1 MSKKLA
7 FGLMRLPLKKDSDD
21 STNIDYE
28 IVNQMVDRFLEEG
41 FTYFDTAAPYHRQ
54 YSEIAFRECV
64 AKRYPRTAYTIT
76 NKLSFFMVNQKEKL
90 EEFFNGQLERC
101 GVEYFDY
108 YLLHAMNKKT
118 LDLAEEIDAFDFV
131 VQKQKEGKIKHIGF
145 SFHDTAEV
153 LEEILSKHPE
163 MEYVQLQL
171 NYIDWE
177 NKDVQSR
184 ACYEVALKYNKKI
197 LVMEPVKGGLL
208 ANLPEDAEQA
218 FRTVEPNLSIASW
231 AVRYVASLPN
241 VVMVLSGMST
251 LEQMEDNISYMKNFI
266 PLTQQEQELV
276 RRVSEMILAKESIAC
291 TGCRYC
297 VDDCPKKI
305 AIPEYFKI
313 FNNMNKF
320 GETYKSRAK
329 QNYEY
334 QISLEHGR
342 ANDCIKCK
350 KCEGHC
356 PQHLTITSYLED
368 VSKALD

>member
-251 LEQMEDNISYMKNFI
+251 LEQMEDNISYMKNS
-266 PLTQQEQELV
+266 T
-276 RRVSEMILAKESIAC
+276 R
-291 TGCRYC
+291 TGTR
-297 VDDCPKKI
+297 
-305 AIPEYFKI
+305 
-313 FNNMNKF
+313 
-320 GETYKSRAK
+320 T
-329 QNYEY
+329 
-334 QISLEHGR
+334 
-342 ANDCIKCK
+342 
-350 KCEGHC
+350 
-356 PQHLTITSYLED
+356 
-368 VSKALD
+368 